1 MRLGILCSG
10 DLGGSILK
18 KLAGEYKVDFV
29 FTDKNSTEII
39 NYCHINLIDV
49 FVGNPRNNKANNF
62 LLGKDIDV
70 LISVNYIF
78 IIEEDLIKLPQ
89 KTAFN
94 IHGSLLPK
102 YRGRTPHVW
111 AIINNEIKTGISAH
125 LIDKGCDT
133 GDIIEQV
140 EVEIRKDDTG
150 ATILEKYKAEYYP
163 LIKRVLNDIEN
174 NSLKTKKQ
182 NHNEATYF
190 GKRTPNDGLI
200 DWNSSK
206 KDIYNWIRAQAY
218 PYPGAFTYIEE
229 KKITIDKVEILEDG
243 NDIEAKNGQ
252 IIQDSPNIIVKVKDG
267 LIRIS
272 QIREDKN
279 ILKKNLIFLNNDD
292 KSTK

>member
-18 KLAGEYKVDFV
+18 KLSEEYKVNFV

-39 NYCHINLIDV
+39 NYCHNNLIDI

-89 KTAFN
+89 KIAFN
-94 IHGSLLPK
+94 IHGSILPK

-111 AIINNEIKTGISAH
+111 AIINDEIKTGISAH
-125 LIDKGCDT
+125 LIDTGCDT

-190 GKRTPNDGLI
+190 GKRTPEDGLI

-229 KKITIDKVEILEDG
+229 KKITIDKVEIIEDG
-243 NDIEAKNGQ
+243 NEIEAKNGQ
-252 IIQDSPNIIVKVKDG
+252 IIQDSPNVIVKVKDG

-272 QIREDKN
+272 QTREDKN
-279 ILKKNLIFLNNDD
+279 ILKKNLIFSNNDD
-292 KSTK
+292 KSTN